1 MRQKRLRNFNTLI
14 GYTISALLLGSTPAV
29 ALEKEDT
36 AFIKDLVIRH
46 EWYKSNGIC
55 VSRPVPLDE
64 KILDIIIVN
73 NIVSFEDYG
82 RWLQKNI
89 KYKRDEAGDRWSTP
103 EETLQNKC
111 ADCEDYAFFN
121 EAVLR
126 VLGYQPK
133 VLAMGG
139 LGFHHAIC
147 VFEQGGR
154 YCWIDNTELKT
165 TKAESISE
173 FARHLFSKYGASY
186 LLSLNLKARDW
197 DILFKKS
204 EISTQK

>member
-1 MRQKRLRNFNTLI
+1 MRNFSILI
-14 GYTISALLLGSTPAV
+14 GCTISTLLLGNTSV
-29 ALEKEDT
+29 LALEKENI
-36 AFIKDLVIRH
+36 AFIKELVVRQ
-46 EWYKSNGIC
+46 ERFETNGIC

-73 NIVSFEDYG
+73 NIVSFEDYA

-89 KYKRDEAGDRWSTP
+89 KYKEDEAADHWSTP

-111 ADCEDYAFFN
+111 GDCEDYAFFN

-126 VLGYQPK
+126 VLGYQPQ

-139 LGFHHAIC
+139 LGSRHAIC
-147 VFEQGGR
+147 VFEENGR
-154 YCWIDNTELKT
+154 YCWLDNTELKR
-165 TKAESISE
+165 TKAGSILE
-173 FARHLFSKYGASY
+173 FAQYLFTKYGACY
-186 LLSLNLKARDW
+186 LLTLNLKARDW